1 MKDIDNIDELFRTK
15 LQNFEKEPPG
25 HILENILSGA
35 PSGVKRNK
43 IAVWRIITVAAMLLL
58 ALVAGWQ
65 YNLQFNRNLN
75 QTAKTT
81 QNAIEGSSH
90 KNVSPSGSSTTII
103 SGTQIQKTTAQ
114 NQLRVEKS
122 QSEKT
127 AVETMT
133 SFLVSNDGSQAINP
147 IQSLSGTIK
156 TSTEP
161 DWRLEHKKTNDLPVK
176 SIDQQ
181 IMEQNQQ
188 LLMSQNSEKGK
199 GKWLMGAQVS
209 PSYNVNNGSQSKQY
223 SMNMMTS
230 ESTNQVDLG
239 AGLTVEYKPGKRWSL
254 QSGVYYSGVS
264 QTSQNSVNKSPQNS
278 LVSDGA
284 SDYLNTKLNVDAKTN
299 KISMNSPAGVI
310 EFNTIPTQL
319 VIGKNIEANSLA
331 SAVFVSEAQFTQS
344 FDYIEIPLYLRY
356 TLLDTRFG
364 IEMLG
369 GLSSNVLVGNQ
380 AYLENS
386 SGKID
391 IGKTQE
397 MAPLNYSGTVGI
409 GFKYGLSKSIF
420 LNLEP
425 RFKYYLN
432 SLNNNESV
440 TYKPYTINIFT
451 GLSYQF

>member
-1 MKDIDNIDELFRTK
+1 MKDINDIDELFRAK

-25 HILENILSGA
+25 HILENILSGTA
-35 PSGVKRNK
+35 SGTRRNK
-43 IAVWRIITVAAMLLL
+43 IAVWRIVAVAAMLLL
-58 ALVAGWQ
+58 AFVAGWQ
-65 YNLQFNRNLN
+65 YNVQTNLN
-75 QTAKTT
+75 LKQTAKNI
-81 QNAIEGSSH
+81 QNAVDESSH
-90 KNVSPSGSSTTII
+90 KNVSPSN
-103 SGTQIQKTTAQ
+103 TTA
-114 NQLRVEKS
+114 NIVSDS
-122 QSEKT
+122 QILKPTAQKQVMTHKLHSGKT
-127 AVETMT
+127 ASETSK
-133 SFLVSNDGSQAINP
+133 SFFVSTDEPRIYVA
-147 IQSLSGTIK
+147 IQSLSGKIQI
-156 TSTEP
+156 STKADLKLQP
-161 DWRLEHKKTNDLPVK
+161 RKTNDLPVK

-188 LLMSQNSEKGK
+188 MLMAQNSEKGK

-209 PSYNVNNGSQSKQY
+209 PSYNVSNGSQTKQY
-223 SMNMMTS
+223 SMNMLTT

-254 QSGVYYSGVS
+254 QSGVYYSGLS
-264 QTSQNSVNKSPQNS
+264 QTSQNSVNKSPQHS

-299 KISMNSPAGVI
+299 KISMNSSAGVI
-310 EFNTIPTQL
+310 EFSTIPSQL
-319 VIGKNIEANSLA
+319 VIGKNIEANSMA

-356 TLLDTRFG
+356 TLLDSRFG
-364 IEMLG
+364 IEMMG

-380 AYLENS
+380 AFLENS
-386 SGKID
+386 SGKIE
-391 IGKTQE
+391 IGKTQD
-397 MAPLNYSGTVGI
+397 MAPLNYSGTVGV

-432 SLNNNESV
+432 SLNSNDAV

-451 GLSYQF
+451 GLSYLF

>member
-1 MKDIDNIDELFRTK
+1 MKDINDIDELFRAK

-25 HILENILSGA
+25 HILENILSGTT
-35 PSGVKRNK
+35 SGTRRKK
-43 IAVWRIITVAAMLLL
+43 IAVWRIVAVAAMLLL
-58 ALVAGWQ
+58 AFLAGWQ
-65 YNLQFNRNLN
+65 YNLQINRNLN
-75 QTAKTT
+75 HTAKTT
-81 QNAIEGSSH
+81 QNAVEESSQ
-90 KNVSPSGSSTTII
+90 KNIALSETATNTISGSPV
-103 SGTQIQKTTAQ
+103 QKTTAQ
-114 NQLRVEKS
+114 NQRMDEKS
-122 QSEKT
+122 RSDKT
-127 AVETMT
+127 APETMKF
-133 SFLVSNDGSQAINP
+133 FLVVNDRSQEIKP
-147 IQSLSGTIK
+147 IQSLSGSIQ
-156 TSTEP
+156 TSSDPEF
-161 DWRLEHKKTNDLPVK
+161 RLHQKKTNDLPVK

-188 LLMSQNSEKGK
+188 MLMAQTSVKEK

-209 PSYNVNNGSQSKQY
+209 PSYNVSNGSQTKQY
-223 SMNMMTS
+223 SMNMLTT

-254 QSGVYYSGVS
+254 QSGVYYSGLS
-264 QTSQNSVNKSPQNS
+264 QTSQNSVNKNSQNS
-278 LVSDGA
+278 LVSNGA

-319 VIGKNIEANSLA
+319 VIGKNIEANSMA

-356 TLLDTRFG
+356 TLLDTRFD

-386 SGKID
+386 SGKIE
-391 IGKTQE
+391 IGKTQD

-432 SLNNNESV
+432 SLNSNDAV